1 MRSAIQISLWWES
14 TIRSVICWHHLP
26 AGPPTSAS
34 QCSNTVMEQGWTLWP
49 SISFPGHLL
58 NDLRILRFAVGRLL
72 LLFLSLPL
80 SFHRDQSLTAFWSSL
95 LTSTPSPLY
104 PSSNESLAH
113 LALPVPEEVHWPWG
127 WPTCWDLKPR
137 AKRGKR
143 NLLHPSNA
151 FRKFTINDSF
161 LWLWGLWPLLT
172 TERAT
177 LIKNF
182 FTLFSV

>member
-58 NDLRILRFAVGRLL
+58 NDLRILRFAVGRFL
-72 LLFLSLPL
+72 LLFLSLPF

-104 PSSNESLAH
+104 PSLWWISCTSSSACSWRGTLTLGVTHMLGSETQSQERKEEPLTPFQPH
-113 LALPVPEEVHWPWG
+113 LENSPLMIH
-127 WPTCWDLKPR
+127 
-137 AKRGKR
+137 
-143 NLLHPSNA
+143 
-151 FRKFTINDSF
+151 SF
-161 LWLWGLWPLLT
+161 GYEAYGPY
-172 TERAT
+172 
-177 LIKNF
+177 
-182 FTLFSV
+182 